1 MRDYYAAS
9 DRHLSAARGRTVA
22 GDRAAGYVPR
32 CRLRLELPAE
42 LLDGS
47 LTYERALAEYFRDL
61 LAAHEGDA
69 SRIWSIDGVHFDY
82 LSAAR
87 K

>member
-1 MRDYYAAS
+1 
-9 DRHLSAARGRTVA
+9 
-22 GDRAAGYVPR
+22 
-32 CRLRLELPAE
+32 LRLELPAE